1 MLDSSN
7 NKSKKNTIIIIILVI
22 LVLGLGVYI
31 AYDKIL
37 SNNNKISNSG
47 KKQGNTEITNGDA
60 DKTNDNTK
68 TNDNVNSNDEKT
80 NNNYK
85 GEGYIF
91 SDKNTSGQN
100 QRYKLVV
107 VSGGERTAF
116 NNISSENDTYYLLD
130 MQKLGTSDD
139 LKKIDLVSILKP
151 ATDDAIKNK
160 MPSSSKSAS
169 GSITNLSQCNSFTV
183 EYYEPFS
190 NGYILQSIGL
200 DLSKE
205 VPIAVTYSCHTNDYQ
220 VAYNRVIYVL
230 NVKTNKVTEF
240 QYGNTSDF
248 SN

>member
-7 NKSKKNTIIIIILVI
+7 NKSKKNTIIIIILVV
-22 LVLGLGVYI
+22 LVLGLGCYI

-37 SNNNKISNSG
+37 SNNNKISNGG

-60 DKTNDNTK
+60 DKTNDSTK
-68 TNDNVNSNDEKT
+68 TND
-80 NNNYK
+80 NYK

-151 ATDDAIKNK
+151 TTDDAIKNK

-183 EYYEPFS
+183 EYYEPFN
-190 NGYILQSIGL
+190 NGYIPQSIGL

-230 NVKTNKVTEF
+230 NVETSKVTEF
-240 QYGNTSDF
+240 QYGSTSDF